1 MMNDITIQISVCLL
15 YMWKKVLNC
24 FFYTHETIYE
34 LFYWDS
40 AENQNKSPMT
50 TRVYSSW
57 FHFYYFTILLDICIS
72 SSVIVEMPTNKS
84 NRPWKSER
92 DRFRSVIKTKGLKHS
107 LKQKNRLKEDKVRA
121 KLLEKSLKDATLKQK
136 EDLRARQEENKKRRE
151 ENEKKSEVYQEVSKH
166 SISGYPY
173 SQPIRLSSIHF

>member
-1 MMNDITIQISVCLL
+1 
-15 YMWKKVLNC
+15 
-24 FFYTHETIYE
+24 
-34 LFYWDS
+34 
-40 AENQNKSPMT
+40 
-50 TRVYSSW
+50 
-57 FHFYYFTILLDICIS
+57 
-72 SSVIVEMPTNKS
+72 MPTNKS

-173 SQPIRLSSIHF
+173 SQPIRLSSILF

>member
-1 MMNDITIQISVCLL
+1 MGNDDTSLQFLISFLL
-15 YMWKKVLNC
+15 G
-24 FFYTHETIYE
+24 
-34 LFYWDS
+34 
-40 AENQNKSPMT
+40 
-50 TRVYSSW
+50 
-57 FHFYYFTILLDICIS
+57 ICIS

-151 ENEKKSEVYQEVSKH
+151 ENEKKSEVYQEVKNMSKLKKMRKKQVKMLQKRDT
-166 SISGYPY
+166 I
-173 SQPIRLSSIHF
+173 

>member
-1 MMNDITIQISVCLL
+1 MGNDDTSLQFLIS
-15 YMWKKVLNC
+15 
-24 FFYTHETIYE
+24 F
-34 LFYWDS
+34 
-40 AENQNKSPMT
+40 
-50 TRVYSSW
+50 
-57 FHFYYFTILLDICIS
+57 LLDICIS

-136 EDLRARQEENKKRRE
+136 EDLRARQEENNMSKLKKMR
-151 ENEKKSEVYQEVSKH
+151 KKQVKMLQKRDT
-166 SISGYPY
+166 IKK
-173 SQPIRLSSIHF
+173 